1 MATKYT
7 PETLTKELYAGQ
19 TTSPM
24 VSQDQLMTSLA
35 GKTITPRYSRGVE
48 TQDPGLPI
56 AGTKP
61 TAPTTVST
69 SPIAKAGSTPINTPV
84 TPAPTTTPTVPTGG
98 YSIYA
103 GGSAVDDGK
112 GAIGYRDAQGN
123 TRYFRDN
130 TTPTPATS
138 PTAGT
143 PATTIPGAT
152 PQKSAYDYQKEAYA
166 NVFPEYSGAI
176 EAITQNYTQ
185 LINEAKQQGVKNQ
198 GATRAQGAAY
208 GLIGSPD
215 QTTADTNVA
224 KSTAS
229 AVGKL
234 NTARAMELSDLISKI
249 HTNASSLAKEQARMD
264 EAGIQNT
271 LAMKD
276 KLKKESET
284 YIEGFS
290 KQGITADKLKEKSP
304 DTYKNILEM
313 TGGDENMLKAM
324 FTLKTPEKTV
334 LNKQVVGST
343 YYQTVQA
350 PDGTVTTQNFDL
362 GFTPPVDYAMNV
374 DAKTGTIVWYP
385 KQPDPNK
392 DLSSQIIIK
401 KYGVPAGDGTGA
413 GGGVTGTY
421 TPGANPVVDSWAAR
435 INSGQA
441 KLSDI
446 TGVKNTGLKN
456 QVVIALNAL
465 SGGKLSAVQ
474 SNIVEAKKLVDE
486 LLTAPGREA
495 ATGVPNLIT
504 NPLGF
509 SLPSSNARDFKAK
522 VERLNALLFLNAI
535 PQMRG
540 LGALTE
546 REGSRIEAA
555 SSFTKNLGVDEA
567 TYLAELQR
575 LKETLD
581 SSYKNIGG
589 DAVKGG
595 VSTGGT
601 EAPAERV
608 EYPIGSG
615 TFYNVDANGDMT
627 PAE

>member
-1 MATKYT
+1 MPTYT
-7 PETLTKELYAGQ
+7 PDTLIKELYGVQ
-19 TTSPM
+19 PTTTPKM
-24 VSQDQLMTSLA
+24 ISQDQMMSNLA
-35 GKTITPRYSRGVE
+35 GKTITPRTAPAP
-48 TQDPGLPI
+48 TQAPGLPI
-56 AGTKP
+56 GPKATV
-61 TAPTTVST
+61 PTT
-69 SPIAKAGSTPINTPV
+69 PIAKVGTTPINTPIV
-84 TPAPTTTPTVPTGG
+84 PTTAPTTGATAPTTPTGG
-98 YSIYA
+98 YPVYT
-103 GGSAVDDGK
+103 GGSLVDDGK
-112 GAIGYRDAQGN
+112 GAIGYRDKFN
-123 TRYFRDN
+123 VTKYFRDN
-130 TTPTPATS
+130 TTPTTS
-138 PTAGT
+138 PTAG
-143 PATTIPGAT
+143 ATTIPGAT

-176 EAITQNYTQ
+176 DAITQNYTQ

-229 AVGKL
+229 AIGKL
-234 NTARAMELSDLISKI
+234 NQARAIELTELIGKV
-249 HTNASSLAKEQARMD
+249 HTNASALAKEQARMD
-264 EAGIQNT
+264 QEGITNT
-271 LAMKD
+271 IAMKD

-304 DTYKNILEM
+304 DTYKNILDM
-313 TGGDENMLKAM
+313 AGGDENMLKAM

-362 GFTPPVDYAMNV
+362 GFTPPVDYSMNV

-385 KQPDPNK
+385 KQPDPTK

-401 KYGVPAGDGTGA
+401 KYGVPTEGGTGGV
-413 GGGVTGTY
+413 GGGTGTY
-421 TPGANPVVDSWAAR
+421 TPGANPTVDSWAAR

-465 SGGKLSAVQ
+465 SSGKLSAVQ
-474 SNIVEAKKLVDE
+474 NNIVEAKKLVDE

-495 ATGVPNLIT
+495 ATGVPNALT

-509 SLPSSNARDFKAK
+509 SLPASNARDFKAK

-555 SSFTKNLGVDEA
+555 SSFTKNMGVNEE
-567 TYLAELQR
+567 TYLGELKR
-575 LKETLD
+575 LQETLD
-581 SSYKNIGG
+581 SSYKAIGG
-589 DAVKGG
+589 DATQSG

-601 EAPAERV
+601 EASAERV